1 MGTADET
8 GIFRGDME
16 NIKYYHENTA
26 GENDIDDITW
36 NDLELDRVYEKINHT
51 RTSVGEEYLYAM
63 LHKPCTDSEELAE
76 RERVIE
82 LMADNEEERL
92 KLQIAF
98 SQMGNPEN
106 IGL

>member
-1 MGTADET
+1 M
-8 GIFRGDME
+8 
-16 NIKYYHENTA
+16 
-26 GENDIDDITW
+26 
-36 NDLELDRVYEKINHT
+36 
-51 RTSVGEEYLYAM
+51 GEEYLYAM

-98 SQMGNPEN
+98 SQMGKPGKISVYEYMNSERYKCTEQIKTYFIWYFVPHKRSVVLCVAVSYDN
-106 IGL
+106 CFCGCCCA